1 MPIGPPS
8 QVPLPKSACR
18 PAPRP
23 MLVIQAAERGW
34 TGSRETGACQ
44 TLSAGNSWQPEANR
58 LGSER
63 WAEASVDGRYRIL
76 AEQLPGVLLAAFDHE
91 LRFQLVTG
99 AAAHARAPGA
109 EELVGRTVLEVF
121 PPELAGPL
129 ADGCR
134 AALAGERRSL
144 ELPGWRD
151 PASVCAVEVVPLRPR
166 RRGRRRPGLLP
177 CCDRAP

>member
-1 MPIGPPS
+1 M
-8 QVPLPKSACR
+8 A
-18 PAPRP
+18 
-23 MLVIQAAERGW
+23 
-34 TGSRETGACQ
+34 
-44 TLSAGNSWQPEANR
+44 ANR

-151 PASVCAVEVVPLRPR
+151 PASVCAVEVVPLRPG

-177 CCDRAP
+177 